1 MTSNNTGENGTLVTF
16 SPNSIFISSTSL
28 TRSPTIST
36 NTNNAYESLI
46 ANMLDA
52 ELDSDPQMSD
62 SELSWQSVTDVDS
75 LTATNHW
82 RGWKQQSTTSSI
94 TIINSQNSLP
104 LTNTV
109 SMCNSSLASSNE
121 GLIENNL
128 RVNVLDLLF
137 FYNASPHW
145 SIWQRKPLL
154 DTYHSN

>member
-1 MTSNNTGENGTLVTF
+1 
-16 SPNSIFISSTSL
+16 
-28 TRSPTIST
+28 
-36 NTNNAYESLI
+36 
-46 ANMLDA
+46 MLDA

-137 FYNASPHW
+137 F
-145 SIWQRKPLL
+145 
-154 DTYHSN
+154 